1 MRDKRGKLSFFS
13 DNFFLKSNKGQVTIF
28 IIVAILIVAAV
39 VIFFAFRG
47 SLSVKNLPA
56 YAEPVYVDFLSCL
69 EENTLTGADILG
81 SQAGYIP
88 LPDFEPGSAYSPFS
102 SQLNFLGNPIP
113 YWYYVS
119 GNKGRWGSKP
129 AVSKF
134 KRKSKT
140 TKKTNIMYTCETC
153 GKSKYQ
159 KKGQR
164 AGKVL
169 QE

>member
-1 MRDKRGKLSFFS
+1 MKIPKTTKRYCPYCRKQTEQKIKVVSTGGKRGTL
-13 DNFFLKSNKGQVTIF
+13 T
-28 IIVAILIVAAV
+28 
-39 VIFFAFRG
+39 RG
-47 SLSVKNLPA
+47 SLTRAKLRG
-56 YAEPVYVDFLSCL
+56 LSR
-69 EENTLTGADILG
+69 GI
-81 SQAGYIP
+81 
-88 LPDFEPGSAYSPFS
+88 
-102 SQLNFLGNPIP
+102 
-113 YWYYVS
+113 

-140 TKKTNIMYTCETC
+140 TKKTNIMYTCQVC
-153 GKSKYQ
+153 KKSKYQ